1 MWLKAVQ
8 WRRTKVSDMCFLF
21 PQLPFLNYIESLK
34 IDRETWAHILLPT
47 KYMYKRFRFV
57 FFFFLKIRNAI
68 MYLYILLV
76 KEQAG
81 RRCVCDKRTVF
92 II

>member
-57 FFFFLKIRNAI
+57 FFFLKDQKCH
-68 MYLYILLV
+68 Y
-76 KEQAG
+76 
-81 RRCVCDKRTVF
+81 VF
-92 II
+92 IYFISERTSWQEVCL